1 MDNRYNRNELLEL
14 LLDKNASLFSRI
26 VALKKLYPDI
36 YEEFDLEI
44 DIDAKN
50 EYNRTALMI
59 TCEHWHTK
67 VAELLIEAG
76 ADINAKD
83 YFGTSPLMFACMYN
97 SDTIVNL
104 LIKAGA
110 DINAQDNDG
119 DTALMK
125 AAYNFDDRVDIV
137 KALISAGAD
146 VNIKNKLGQTA
157 LAYASRMNAFS
168 VMLELVKAGADIKP
182 GEFMYEKLLEYMKI
196 HNEKGGETK

>member
-1 MDNRYNRNELLEL
+1 MNNRNELLDL
-14 LLDKNASLFSRI
+14 LGDKNASIFSR
-26 VALKKLYPDI
+26 VMALKKLYPDI
-36 YEEFDLEI
+36 YEEFDLEN

-67 VAELLIEAG
+67 VAEFLIDAG
-76 ADINAKD
+76 ADVNAKD

-97 SDTIVNL
+97 RDTIVNL

-110 DINAQDNDG
+110 DVNAQDNDG

-125 AAYNFDDRVDIV
+125 AAYSFDDRVEIV

-146 VNIKNKLGQTA
+146 VNIKNKLGHTA
-157 LAYASRMNAFS
+157 LTYASRMNAFS
-168 VMLELVKAGADIKP
+168 VMLELAKAGADIKP
-182 GEFMYEKLLEYMKI
+182 GEFMYERLLEYMKT
-196 HNEKGGETK
+196 HNEKGGGTK